1 MAVGLRERKK
11 LRTRQ
16 TIVRVA
22 FDLFTN
28 DGYQATT
35 LVQVAEAAEIAPSTL
50 HTYFRSK
57 SDIVFSVVDDVIESA
72 RRRLM
77 DRRPGETA
85 SEAVIAWVTNDLLEV
100 EEPYEEPL
108 RRLPAIVQSEPEL
121 VAEERLRRALLEDV
135 FAEAYA
141 LDLDEPAEHLRARVM
156 ATIAMRAMIEV
167 WETWHLQHADDAELD
182 LVGMIEVKTAY
193 LERALEAGAAA
204 IETLPSPD

>member
-22 FDLFTN
+22 FDLFAK
-28 DGYQATT
+28 DGYQTTT

-72 RRRLM
+72 RRRLT
-77 DRRPGETA
+77 DRRAGETA

-108 RRLPAIVQSEPEL
+108 RRLPGIVQSEPEL
-121 VAEERLRRALLEDV
+121 IAEERLRRALLEDV

-141 LDLDEPAEHLRARVM
+141 LDLEEPADHLRARVM
-156 ATIAMRAMIEV
+156 ATIAMRAMVEV
-167 WETWHLQHADDAELD
+167 WETWHVQHADDAELD
-182 LVGMIEVKTAY
+182 LAGMIEVKTAY

-204 IETLPSPD
+204 IVTLPSPD

>member
-22 FDLFTN
+22 FDLFAK
-28 DGYQATT
+28 DGYQTTT

-72 RRRLM
+72 RRRLT
-77 DRRPGETA
+77 DRRAGETA

-108 RRLPAIVQSEPEL
+108 RRLPGIVQSEPEL
-121 VAEERLRRALLEDV
+121 IAEERLRRALLEDV

-141 LDLDEPAEHLRARVM
+141 LDLEEPADHLRARVM
-156 ATIAMRAMIEV
+156 ATIAMRAMVEV
-167 WETWHLQHADDAELD
+167 WETWHVQHADDAELD
-182 LVGMIEVKTAY
+182 LAGMIEVKTAY